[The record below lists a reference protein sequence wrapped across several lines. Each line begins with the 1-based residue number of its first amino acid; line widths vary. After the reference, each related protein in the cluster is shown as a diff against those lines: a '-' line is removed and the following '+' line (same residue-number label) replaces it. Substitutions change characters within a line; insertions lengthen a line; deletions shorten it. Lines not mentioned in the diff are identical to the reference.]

1 MDLHLDIP
9 SMNNIYDSTY
19 WEKVKKDE
27 QDRSNKM
34 YECSKKPYETGVV
47 SKTSGSGMFKRQ
59 FYSEINEN
67 ENENTNDNLND
78 YTYSLT
84 GERIPLSSFSH
95 NNMTPFLKKNVTQNT
110 NIEKMSPILD
120 NLTGNNSLKKGKTEV
135 PCMFKPS
142 MNSGGNICGM
152 KNNDDFFKSRIELTD
167 VANNF
172 FPIEKIRVGPGLNQG
187 FGSESTGGFHQAD
200 TLEYAKPRSLDEL
213 RSKINQKETY
223 FEIPVKGHI
232 KGPDR
237 RGEIAPMSKQRPDT
251 VFEQSQDMWIK
262 TTGANTKDT
271 LRPAQNIRPTVR
283 QESHVEYKGAIAK
296 NDLNQGIKDDYG
308 KSKII
313 LYNNERETTEKRTV
327 VTNVT
332 SIIKAIAAPIMDAL
346 KYTNKEYTVEAT
358 RGVGNPSIQ
367 IPSKATLYDP
377 VNHIMKT
384 TVKET
389 TIHDNEAGNL
399 SGNKETYT
407 AFTDTAKTTVK
418 ETTIHDNEAG
428 NLSGNKESY
437 SALTDTAK
445 TTVKETTIHDNEAGN
460 LSGNKESYSASTD
473 LAKTTV
479 KETTIHDN
487 EAGNLT
493 GNKES
498 YSASTDLAK
507 TTIKETLIHDTV
519 LTNIKSNEKPYFKN
533 EDDAKKTLR
542 QTMPTQDTVRNIGG
556 VVYKVT
562 VYDPDIVAKTTT
574 KETTIMG
581 KSEYGFIGGMLEG
594 IFGGYMNKNVEMKN
608 TQKQFTSDV
617 NEYGI
622 AGSTNEYR
630 QTDRVAEENAEI
642 DGTREAILMAAGH
655 TPNPGNMNIGIDSDD
670 IDMYSKKPIENSIA
684 AREKGN
690 VGMIY
695 QSSPS
700 LDNCGITKIPNK
712 SNAYSNRL
720 DSDLLEAVNK
730 NDLMR
735 TQQINPIISG
745 CKI

>member
-473 LAKTTV
+473 LAKTT
-479 KETTIHDN
+479 
-487 EAGNLT
+487 
-493 GNKES
+493 
-498 YSASTDLAK
+498 
-507 TTIKETLIHDTV
+507 IKETLIHDTV

-655 TPNPGNMNIGIDSDD
+655 TPNPGNMNIGIDSGD

>member
-9 SMNNIYDSTY
+9 SMNNIYDSKY
-19 WEKVKKDE
+19 WEKVKEDE
-27 QDRSNKM
+27 QNRSNKL
-34 YECSKKPYETGVV
+34 YEYSKKPYETGVV

-59 FYSEINEN
+59 FYSEIND
-67 ENENTNDNLND
+67 NENTNNNLNILND

-152 KNNDDFFKSRIELTD
+152 KNNDDFFKSRIELTE

-200 TLEYAKPRSLDEL
+200 TLEYAKPRSLEEL

-283 QESHVEYKGAIAK
+283 QESHIEYKGTIAR
-296 NDLNQGIKDDYG
+296 NDLNQGMKDDYG

-313 LYNNERETTEKRTV
+313 LYNNEREITEKRTV

-332 SIIKAIAAPIMDAL
+332 SIIKAIASPIMDAL
-346 KYTNKEYTVEAT
+346 KYTNKEYTVEAA

-428 NLSGNKESY
+428 NLSGNKETY

-460 LSGNKESYSASTD
+460 L
-473 LAKTTV
+473 
-479 KETTIHDN
+479 
-487 EAGNLT
+487 T
-493 GNKES
+493 GNKET

-594 IFGGYMNKNVEMKN
+594 IFGGYMSKNVEMKN

-655 TPNPGNMNIGIDSDD
+655 TPNPGNMNIGIDSGD
-670 IDMYSKKPIENSIA
+670 IDMSSKKPIENSMA

-695 QSSPS
+695 QSSPT
-700 LDNCGITKIPNK
+700 LENCGITKMPNK

-735 TQQINPIISG
+735 TQQINPILSG

>member
-9 SMNNIYDSTY
+9 SMNNIYDSRY
-19 WEKVKKDE
+19 FDKVKADE
-27 QDRSNKM
+27 QNRSNKL
-34 YECSKKPYETGVV
+34 YEYSKKPYETGIV
-47 SKTSGSGMFKRQ
+47 SKTAGSAMFNRK
-59 FYSEINEN
+59 FYSEINDN
-67 ENENTNDNLND
+67 NNNNNNNNNNRGGGGGSGSSGGSGGINDDN
-78 YTYSLT
+78 YTFSLT
-84 GERIPLSSFSH
+84 GERVPLSSFSH

-110 NIEKMSPILD
+110 NVENMSMLD
-120 NLTGNNSLKKGKTEV
+120 NLTGNNSLKKGKQEIQ
-135 PCMFKPS
+135 CMFKPQ

-152 KNNDDFFKSRIELTD
+152 KNNDDFFKSRIELSE

-187 FGSESTGGFHQAD
+187 FGSESSGGFHQAD

-223 FEIPVKGHI
+223 FEIPVKGHL

-237 RGEIAPMSKQRPDT
+237 RGEIAPMAKQRPDT
-251 VFEQSQDMWIK
+251 VFEQTEDMWIK

-283 QESHVEYKGAIAK
+283 QESHIEYKGNIAK

-313 LYNNERETTEKRTV
+313 LYNNERETTENKTV
-327 VTNVT
+327 ITNVT
-332 SIIKAIAAPIMDAL
+332 SIIKAIVSPIMDAL

-399 SGNKETYT
+399 TGNKET
-407 AFTDTAKTTVK
+407 
-418 ETTIHDNEAG
+418 
-428 NLSGNKESY
+428 Y

-445 TTVKETTIHDNEAGN
+445 TTVKETTLHDNEP
-460 LSGNKESYSASTD
+460 
-473 LAKTTV
+473 
-479 KETTIHDN
+479 
-487 EAGNLT
+487 GNLT
-493 GNKES
+493 GNKET
-498 YSASTDLAK
+498 YSAATDLAK

-519 LTNIKSNEKPYFKN
+519 LTNVKSNEAAYFKN
-533 EDDAKKTLR
+533 SDDAKKTLR
-542 QTMPTQDTVRNIGG
+542 QTLPTQDTVRNIGG

-562 VYDPDIVAKTTT
+562 LYDPDIVAKTTT

-594 IFGGYMNKNVEMKN
+594 IFGGYINKNVEMKN

-617 NEYGI
+617 SEYGI
-622 AGSTNEYR
+622 AGSTNDYR
-630 QTDRVAEENAEI
+630 QPDRTADENAEI
-642 DGTREAILMAAGH
+642 DGTREAILIAAGH
-655 TPNPGNMNIGIDSDD
+655 TPNPGNVNIGIDSAD
-670 IDMYSKKPIENSIA
+670 IDMYSKKPIENSFA

-690 VGMIY
+690 VGIIY
-695 QSSPS
+695 QSTPS
-700 LDNCGITKIPNK
+700 LDNCGITKMPNK

-720 DSDLLEAVNK
+720 DADLLEAVNN

-735 TQQINPIISG
+735 TQKINPIVNG
-745 CKI
+745 CRI

>member
-9 SMNNIYDSTY
+9 SMNNIYDSRY
-19 WEKVKKDE
+19 FDKVKADE
-27 QDRSNKM
+27 QNRSNKL
-34 YECSKKPYETGVV
+34 YEYSKKPYETGIV
-47 SKTSGSGMFKRQ
+47 SKTAGSSMFNRK
-59 FYSEINEN
+59 FYSEINDNNGN
-67 ENENTNDNLND
+67 EGLDDNN

-84 GERIPLSSFSH
+84 GEKVPISSFSH

-110 NIEKMSPILD
+110 NIENMSMLD
-120 NLTGNNSLKKGKTEV
+120 NLTGNNSLKKGKQEIQ
-135 PCMFKPS
+135 CMFKPQ

-152 KNNDDFFKSRIELTD
+152 KNNDDFFKSRIELSD

-187 FGSESTGGFHQAD
+187 FGSESSGGFHQAD
-200 TLEYAKPRSLDEL
+200 TLEYAKPRTLDEL

-223 FEIPVKGHI
+223 FEIPVKGHM

-237 RGEIAPMSKQRPDT
+237 RGEIAPMAKQRPDT
-251 VFEQSQDMWIK
+251 VFEQSEDMWIK

-283 QESHVEYKGAIAK
+283 QESHIEYKGNIAK

-313 LYNNERETTEKRTV
+313 LYNNERETTENKTV

-332 SIIKAIAAPIMDAL
+332 SIIKAIVSPIMDAL

-399 SGNKETYT
+399 SGNKETY
-407 AFTDTAKTTVK
+407 
-418 ETTIHDNEAG
+418 
-428 NLSGNKESY
+428 

-445 TTVKETTIHDNEAGN
+445 TTI
-460 LSGNKESYSASTD
+460 
-473 LAKTTV
+473 

-493 GNKES
+493 GNKET
-498 YSASTDLAK
+498 YSAVTDLAK

-519 LTNIKSNEKPYFKN
+519 LTNVKSNEGAYFKN
-533 EDDAKKTLR
+533 SDDAKKTLR

-562 VYDPDIVAKTTT
+562 LYDPDIVAKTTT
-574 KETTIMG
+574 KETTIVG

-594 IFGGYMNKNVEMKN
+594 LFGGYMNKNVDMKN

-617 NEYGI
+617 SEYGI
-622 AGSTNEYR
+622 AGSTNEHR
-630 QTDRVAEENAEI
+630 QPDRTASENAEI

-655 TPNPGNMNIGIDSDD
+655 TPNPGNVNIAIDSGD
-670 IDMYSKKPIENSIA
+670 IEMYSKKPIENSFA

-690 VGMIY
+690 VGVIY
-695 QSSPS
+695 QSSPT
-700 LDNCGITKIPNK
+700 LDNCGITKMPNK

-720 DSDLLEAVNK
+720 DADLLEAVNN

-735 TQQINPIISG
+735 TQKINPIANG
-745 CKI
+745 CRI

>member
-9 SMNNIYDSTY
+9 SMNNIYDSKY
-19 WEKVKKDE
+19 WEKVKEDE
-27 QDRSNKM
+27 QNRSNKL
-34 YECSKKPYETGVV
+34 YEYSKKPYETGVV

-59 FYSEINEN
+59 FYSEIND
-67 ENENTNDNLND
+67 NENTNNNLNILND

-152 KNNDDFFKSRIELTD
+152 KNNDDFFKSRIELTE

-200 TLEYAKPRSLDEL
+200 TLEYAKPRSLEEL

-283 QESHVEYKGAIAK
+283 QESHIEYKGNIAR
-296 NDLNQGIKDDYG
+296 NDLNQGMKDDYG

-313 LYNNERETTEKRTV
+313 LYNNEREITEKRTV

-332 SIIKAIAAPIMDAL
+332 SIIKAIASPIMDAL
-346 KYTNKEYTVEAT
+346 KYTNKEYTVEAA

-428 NLSGNKESY
+428 NLSGNKETY

-460 LSGNKESYSASTD
+460 L
-473 LAKTTV
+473 
-479 KETTIHDN
+479 
-487 EAGNLT
+487 T
-493 GNKES
+493 GNKET

-594 IFGGYMNKNVEMKN
+594 IFGGYMSKNVEMKN

-655 TPNPGNMNIGIDSDD
+655 TPNPGNMNIGIDSGD
-670 IDMYSKKPIENSIA
+670 IDMSSKKPIENSMA

-695 QSSPS
+695 QSSPT
-700 LDNCGITKIPNK
+700 LENCGITKMPNK

-735 TQQINPIISG
+735 TQQINPILSG

>member
-9 SMNNIYDSTY
+9 SMNNIYDSRY
-19 WEKVKKDE
+19 FDKVKADE
-27 QDRSNKM
+27 QNRSNKL
-34 YECSKKPYETGVV
+34 YEYSKKPYETGIV
-47 SKTSGSGMFKRQ
+47 SKTAGSAMFNRK
-59 FYSEINEN
+59 FYSEINDN
-67 ENENTNDNLND
+67 NNNNNNNNNNRGGSGSSGGINDDN
-78 YTYSLT
+78 YTFSLT
-84 GERIPLSSFSH
+84 GERVPLSSFSH

-110 NIEKMSPILD
+110 NVENMSMLD
-120 NLTGNNSLKKGKTEV
+120 NLTGNNSLKKGKQEIQ
-135 PCMFKPS
+135 CMFKPQ

-152 KNNDDFFKSRIELTD
+152 KNNDDFFKSRIELSE

-187 FGSESTGGFHQAD
+187 FGSESSGGFHQAD

-223 FEIPVKGHI
+223 FEIPVKGHL

-237 RGEIAPMSKQRPDT
+237 RGEIAPMAKQRPDT
-251 VFEQSQDMWIK
+251 VFEQTEDMWIK

-283 QESHVEYKGAIAK
+283 QESHIEYKGNIAK

-313 LYNNERETTEKRTV
+313 LYNNERETTENKTV
-327 VTNVT
+327 ITNVT
-332 SIIKAIAAPIMDAL
+332 SIIKAIVSPIMDAL

-399 SGNKETYT
+399 TGNKET
-407 AFTDTAKTTVK
+407 
-418 ETTIHDNEAG
+418 
-428 NLSGNKESY
+428 Y

-445 TTVKETTIHDNEAGN
+445 TTVKETTLHDNEP
-460 LSGNKESYSASTD
+460 
-473 LAKTTV
+473 
-479 KETTIHDN
+479 
-487 EAGNLT
+487 GNLT
-493 GNKES
+493 GNKET
-498 YSASTDLAK
+498 YSAATDLAK

-519 LTNIKSNEKPYFKN
+519 LTNVKSNEAAYFKN
-533 EDDAKKTLR
+533 SDDAKKTLR
-542 QTMPTQDTVRNIGG
+542 QTLPTQDTVRNIGG

-562 VYDPDIVAKTTT
+562 LYDPDIVAKTTT

-594 IFGGYMNKNVEMKN
+594 IFGGYINKNVEMKN

-617 NEYGI
+617 SEYGI

-630 QTDRVAEENAEI
+630 QPDRTADENAEI
-642 DGTREAILMAAGH
+642 DGTREAILIAAGH
-655 TPNPGNMNIGIDSDD
+655 TPNPGNVNIGIDSAD
-670 IDMYSKKPIENSIA
+670 IDMYSKKPIENSFA

-690 VGMIY
+690 VGIIY
-695 QSSPS
+695 QSTPS
-700 LDNCGITKIPNK
+700 LDNCGITKMPNK

-720 DSDLLEAVNK
+720 DADLLEAVNN

-735 TQQINPIISG
+735 TQKINPIVNG
-745 CKI
+745 CRI

>member
-59 FYSEINEN
+59 FYSEIN

-271 LRPAQNIRPTVR
+271 FRPAQNIRPTVR

-437 SALTDTAK
+437 SA
-445 TTVKETTIHDNEAGN
+445 
-460 LSGNKESYSASTD
+460 STD

-542 QTMPTQDTVRNIGG
+542 QTMPTQDTIRNIGG

-655 TPNPGNMNIGIDSDD
+655 TPNPGNMNIGIDSGD

>member
-59 FYSEINEN
+59 FYSDIN
-67 ENENTNDNLND
+67 ENENTNYNLND

-84 GERIPLSSFSH
+84 GERIPLSSFYH

-407 AFTDTAKTTVK
+407 AF
-418 ETTIHDNEAG
+418 I
-428 NLSGNKESY
+428 
-437 SALTDTAK
+437 DTAK

-542 QTMPTQDTVRNIGG
+542 QTMPTQDTIRNIGG

-655 TPNPGNMNIGIDSDD
+655 TPNPGNMNIGIDSGD
-670 IDMYSKKPIENSIA
+670 IDMYSKKPIENSMA

>member
-67 ENENTNDNLND
+67 ENTNENTNDNLND

-437 SALTDTAK
+437 SA
-445 TTVKETTIHDNEAGN
+445 
-460 LSGNKESYSASTD
+460 STD

-655 TPNPGNMNIGIDSDD
+655 TPNPGNMNIGIDSGD

>member
-9 SMNNIYDSTY
+9 SMNNIYDSRY
-19 WEKVKKDE
+19 FDKVKADE
-27 QDRSNKM
+27 QNRSNKM
-34 YECSKKPYETGVV
+34 YEYSKKPYESGVV
-47 SKTSGSGMFKRQ
+47 SKTSGSAMFNRK
-59 FYSEINEN
+59 FYSEINDN
-67 ENENTNDNLND
+67 NNNNNNNNNRGSSGSGGINDDN
-78 YTYSLT
+78 YTFSLT
-84 GERIPLSSFSH
+84 GEKVPLSSFSH

-110 NIEKMSPILD
+110 NIENMSMLD
-120 NLTGNNSLKKGKTEV
+120 NLTGNNSLKKGKQEIQ
-135 PCMFKPS
+135 CMFKPQ

-152 KNNDDFFKSRIELTD
+152 KNNDDFFKSRIELSE

-187 FGSESTGGFHQAD
+187 FGSESSGGFHQAD
-200 TLEYAKPRSLDEL
+200 TLEYAKPRTLDEL
-213 RSKINQKETY
+213 RTKINQKQTY
-223 FEIPVKGHI
+223 FEIPVKGHV

-237 RGEIAPMSKQRPDT
+237 RGEIAPMAKQRPDT
-251 VFEQSQDMWIK
+251 VFEQTEDMWIK

-283 QESHVEYKGAIAK
+283 QESHVEYKGNIANK
-296 NDLNQGIKDDYG
+296 DLNQGIKDDYG

-313 LYNNERETTEKRTV
+313 LYNNERETTENKTV
-327 VTNVT
+327 ITNVT
-332 SIIKAIAAPIMDAL
+332 SIIKAIVSPIMDAL

-377 VNHIMKT
+377 VNHVM
-384 TVKET
+384 
-389 TIHDNEAGNL
+389 
-399 SGNKETYT
+399 
-407 AFTDTAKTTVK
+407 
-418 ETTIHDNEAG
+418 
-428 NLSGNKESY
+428 
-437 SALTDTAK
+437 
-445 TTVKETTIHDNEAGN
+445 
-460 LSGNKESYSASTD
+460 
-473 LAKTTV
+473 KTTV

-493 GNKES
+493 GNKETYTALTDTAKTTVKETTLHDNEVGNLTGNKET
-498 YSASTDLAK
+498 YSATTDLAK

-519 LTNIKSNEKPYFKN
+519 LTNVKSNEGAYFKN
-533 EDDAKKTLR
+533 SDDAKKTLR
-542 QTMPTQDTVRNIGG
+542 QTLPTQDTVRNIGG

-562 VYDPDIVAKTTT
+562 LYDPDIVAKTTT

-594 IFGGYMNKNVEMKN
+594 IFGGYINKNVEMKN

-617 NEYGI
+617 SEYGI
-622 AGSTNEYR
+622 AGSTNDYR
-630 QTDRVAEENAEI
+630 QPDRTADENAEI
-642 DGTREAILMAAGH
+642 DGTREAILIAAGH
-655 TPNPGNMNIGIDSDD
+655 TPNPGNVNIGIDSAD
-670 IDMYSKKPIENSIA
+670 IDMYSKKPLENSFA

-690 VGMIY
+690 VGIIY
-695 QSSPS
+695 QSTPS

-720 DSDLLEAVNK
+720 DADLLEAVNN

-735 TQQINPIISG
+735 TQKINPIVNG
-745 CKI
+745 CRI

>member
-59 FYSEINEN
+59 FYSEIN

-437 SALTDTAK
+437 SA
-445 TTVKETTIHDNEAGN
+445 
-460 LSGNKESYSASTD
+460 STD

-487 EAGNLT
+487 EAGNLP

-542 QTMPTQDTVRNIGG
+542 QTMPTQDTIRNIGG

-655 TPNPGNMNIGIDSDD
+655 TPNPGNMNIGIDSGD

>member
-59 FYSEINEN
+59 FYSEIN

-200 TLEYAKPRSLDEL
+200 TLEYAKPRSLNEL

-437 SALTDTAK
+437 SA
-445 TTVKETTIHDNEAGN
+445 
-460 LSGNKESYSASTD
+460 STD

-542 QTMPTQDTVRNIGG
+542 QTMPTQDTIRNIGG

-655 TPNPGNMNIGIDSDD
+655 TPNPGNMNIGIDSGD

>member
-9 SMNNIYDSTY
+9 SMNNIYDSKY
-19 WEKVKKDE
+19 WEKVKEDE
-27 QDRSNKM
+27 QNRSNKL
-34 YECSKKPYETGVV
+34 YEYSKKPYETGVV

-59 FYSEINEN
+59 FYSEIND
-67 ENENTNDNLND
+67 NENTNNNLNNLND

-84 GERIPLSSFSH
+84 GERIPISSFSH

-152 KNNDDFFKSRIELTD
+152 KNNDDFFKSRIELTE

-200 TLEYAKPRSLDEL
+200 TLEYAKPRSLEEL

-223 FEIPVKGHI
+223 FEIPVKGHV

-283 QESHVEYKGAIAK
+283 QESHIEYKGTIAR
-296 NDLNQGIKDDYG
+296 NDLNQGMKDDYG

-346 KYTNKEYTVEAT
+346 KYTNKEYTVEAA

-428 NLSGNKESY
+428 NLSGNKETY

-460 LSGNKESYSASTD
+460 L
-473 LAKTTV
+473 
-479 KETTIHDN
+479 
-487 EAGNLT
+487 T
-493 GNKES
+493 GNKET
-498 YSASTDLAK
+498 YSATTDLAK

-594 IFGGYMNKNVEMKN
+594 IFGGYMSKNVEMKN

-655 TPNPGNMNIGIDSDD
+655 TPNPGNMNIGIDSCD
-670 IDMYSKKPIENSIA
+670 IDMSSKKPIENSMA

-695 QSSPS
+695 QSSPT
-700 LDNCGITKIPNK
+700 LDNCGITKMPNK

-735 TQQINPIISG
+735 TQQINPILSG

>member
-9 SMNNIYDSTY
+9 SMNNIYDSRY
-19 WEKVKKDE
+19 FDKVKADE
-27 QDRSNKM
+27 QNRSNKL
-34 YECSKKPYETGVV
+34 YEYSKKPYETGIV
-47 SKTSGSGMFKRQ
+47 SKTAGSAMFNRK
-59 FYSEINEN
+59 FYSEINDN
-67 ENENTNDNLND
+67 NNNNNNNNRGGGGSGGGGGSSGSGSGINDDN
-78 YTYSLT
+78 YTFSLT
-84 GERIPLSSFSH
+84 GERVPLSSFSH

-110 NIEKMSPILD
+110 NVENMSMLD
-120 NLTGNNSLKKGKTEV
+120 NLTGNNSLKKGKQEIQ
-135 PCMFKPS
+135 CMFKPQ

-152 KNNDDFFKSRIELTD
+152 KNNDDFFKSRIELSE

-187 FGSESTGGFHQAD
+187 FGSESSGGFHQAD
-200 TLEYAKPRSLDEL
+200 TLDYAKPRTLDEL

-223 FEIPVKGHI
+223 FEIPVKGHL

-237 RGEIAPMSKQRPDT
+237 RGEIAPMAKQRPDT
-251 VFEQSQDMWIK
+251 VFEQTEDMWIK

-283 QESHVEYKGAIAK
+283 QESHIEYKGNIAK

-313 LYNNERETTEKRTV
+313 LYNNERETTENKTV
-327 VTNVT
+327 ITNVT
-332 SIIKAIAAPIMDAL
+332 SIIKAIVSPIMDAL

-399 SGNKETYT
+399 TGNKET
-407 AFTDTAKTTVK
+407 
-418 ETTIHDNEAG
+418 
-428 NLSGNKESY
+428 Y

-445 TTVKETTIHDNEAGN
+445 TTVKETTLHDNEP
-460 LSGNKESYSASTD
+460 
-473 LAKTTV
+473 
-479 KETTIHDN
+479 
-487 EAGNLT
+487 GNLT
-493 GNKES
+493 GNKET
-498 YSASTDLAK
+498 YSAATDLAK

-519 LTNIKSNEKPYFKN
+519 LTNVKSNEAAYFKN
-533 EDDAKKTLR
+533 SDDAKKTLR
-542 QTMPTQDTVRNIGG
+542 QTLPTQDTVRNIGG

-562 VYDPDIVAKTTT
+562 LYDPDIVAKTTT

-594 IFGGYMNKNVEMKN
+594 IFGGYINKNVEMKN

-617 NEYGI
+617 SEYGI

-630 QTDRVAEENAEI
+630 QPDRTADENAEI
-642 DGTREAILMAAGH
+642 DGTREAILIAAGH
-655 TPNPGNMNIGIDSDD
+655 TPNPGNVNIGIDSAD
-670 IDMYSKKPIENSIA
+670 IDMYSKKPIENSFA

-690 VGMIY
+690 VGIIY
-695 QSSPS
+695 QSTPS
-700 LDNCGITKIPNK
+700 LDNCGITKMPNK

-720 DSDLLEAVNK
+720 DADLLEAVNN

-735 TQQINPIISG
+735 TQKINPIVNG
-745 CKI
+745 CRI

>member
-59 FYSEINEN
+59 FYSDIN

-251 VFEQSQDMWIK
+251 VFEQSPDMWIK

-437 SALTDTAK
+437 SASTDTAK
-445 TTVKETTIHDNEAGN
+445 TTMKETTIHDNEAGN
-460 LSGNKESYSASTD
+460 LS
-473 LAKTTV
+473 
-479 KETTIHDN
+479 
-487 EAGNLT
+487 

-655 TPNPGNMNIGIDSDD
+655 TPNPGNMNIGIDSGD

>member
-9 SMNNIYDSTY
+9 SMNNIYDSRY
-19 WEKVKKDE
+19 FDKVKADE
-27 QDRSNKM
+27 QNRSNKL
-34 YECSKKPYETGVV
+34 YEYSKKPYETGVV
-47 SKTSGSGMFKRQ
+47 SKTAGSSMFNRK
-59 FYSEINEN
+59 FYSEINDN
-67 ENENTNDNLND
+67 NGNGSDSSSGGNGGLNDNN

-84 GERIPLSSFSH
+84 GEKVPLSSFSH

-110 NIEKMSPILD
+110 NIDNMSMLD
-120 NLTGNNSLKKGKTEV
+120 NLTGNNSLKKGKQEIQ
-135 PCMFKPS
+135 CMFKPQ

-152 KNNDDFFKSRIELTD
+152 KNNDDFFKSRIDLSE

-187 FGSESTGGFHQAD
+187 FGSESSGGFHQAD
-200 TLEYAKPRSLDEL
+200 TLDYAKPRTLEEL
-213 RSKINQKETY
+213 RSKINQKDTY

-237 RGEIAPMSKQRPDT
+237 RGEIAPMAKRRPDT
-251 VFEQSQDMWIK
+251 VFEQTEDMWIK

-283 QESHVEYKGAIAK
+283 QESHIEYKGNIAK

-313 LYNNERETTEKRTV
+313 LYNNERETTENKTV

-332 SIIKAIAAPIMDAL
+332 SIIKAIVSPIMDAL
-346 KYTNKEYTVEAT
+346 KYTNKEYTVEAV

-399 SGNKETYT
+399 SGNKETYS
-407 AFTDTAKTTVK
+407 ALTDTAKTTVK
-418 ETTIHDNEAG
+418 ETTLHDNEAG
-428 NLSGNKESY
+428 NLSGNKETY

-460 LSGNKESYSASTD
+460 L
-473 LAKTTV
+473 
-479 KETTIHDN
+479 
-487 EAGNLT
+487 T
-493 GNKES
+493 GNKET
-498 YSASTDLAK
+498 YSAATDMAK

-519 LTNIKSNEKPYFKN
+519 LTNVKSNEAAYFKN
-533 EDDAKKTLR
+533 SDDAKKTLR
-542 QTMPTQDTVRNIGG
+542 QTLPTQDTVRNIGG

-562 VYDPDIVAKTTT
+562 LYDPDIVAKTTT
-574 KETTIMG
+574 KETTIVG

-594 IFGGYMNKNVEMKN
+594 LFGGYMNKNVDMKN

-617 NEYGI
+617 SEYGI
-622 AGSTNEYR
+622 AGSINEHR
-630 QTDRVAEENAEI
+630 QPDRTADENAEI

-655 TPNPGNMNIGIDSDD
+655 TPNPGNVNIGIDSGD
-670 IDMYSKKPIENSIA
+670 IEMYSKKPVENSFA

-695 QSSPS
+695 QSTPT
-700 LDNCGITKIPNK
+700 LDNCGITKMPNK

-720 DSDLLEAVNK
+720 DADLLEAVNN

-735 TQQINPIISG
+735 TQKINPIVNG
-745 CKI
+745 CRI

>member
-9 SMNNIYDSTY
+9 SMNNIYDSKY
-19 WEKVKKDE
+19 WEKVKEDE
-27 QDRSNKM
+27 QNRSNKL
-34 YECSKKPYETGVV
+34 YEYSKKPYETGVV

-59 FYSEINEN
+59 FYSEIND
-67 ENENTNDNLND
+67 NENTNNNLNILND

-152 KNNDDFFKSRIELTD
+152 KNNDDFFKSRIELTE

-172 FPIEKIRVGPGLNQG
+172 FTIEKIRVGPGLNQG

-200 TLEYAKPRSLDEL
+200 TLEYAKPRSLEEL

-271 LRPAQNIRPTVR
+271 LRQAQNIRPTVR
-283 QESHVEYKGAIAK
+283 QESHIEYKGTIAR
-296 NDLNQGIKDDYG
+296 NDLNQGMKDDYG

-313 LYNNERETTEKRTV
+313 LYNNEREITEKRTV

-332 SIIKAIAAPIMDAL
+332 SIIKAIASPIMDAL
-346 KYTNKEYTVEAT
+346 KYTNKEYTVEAA

-428 NLSGNKESY
+428 NLSGNKETY

-460 LSGNKESYSASTD
+460 L
-473 LAKTTV
+473 
-479 KETTIHDN
+479 
-487 EAGNLT
+487 T
-493 GNKES
+493 GNKET

-594 IFGGYMNKNVEMKN
+594 IFGGYMSKNVEMKN

-655 TPNPGNMNIGIDSDD
+655 TPNPGNMNIGIDSGD
-670 IDMYSKKPIENSIA
+670 IDMSSKKPIENSMA

-695 QSSPS
+695 QSSPT
-700 LDNCGITKIPNK
+700 LENCGITKMPNK

-735 TQQINPIISG
+735 TQQINPILSG

>member
-1 MDLHLDIP
+1 
-9 SMNNIYDSTY
+9 MNNIYDSIY
-19 WEKVKKDE
+19 FDKVKADE
-27 QDRSNKM
+27 QNRSNKL
-34 YECSKKPYETGVV
+34 YEYSKKPYETGIV
-47 SKTSGSGMFKRQ
+47 SKTAGSAMFNRK
-59 FYSEINEN
+59 FYSEINDN
-67 ENENTNDNLND
+67 NNNNNNNRGGGGGGGGGGSGSGINDDN
-78 YTYSLT
+78 YTFSLT
-84 GERIPLSSFSH
+84 GERVPLSSFSH

-110 NIEKMSPILD
+110 NVENMSMLD
-120 NLTGNNSLKKGKTEV
+120 NLTGNNSLKKGKQEIQ
-135 PCMFKPS
+135 CMFKPQ

-152 KNNDDFFKSRIELTD
+152 KNNDDFFKSRIELSE

-187 FGSESTGGFHQAD
+187 FGSESSGGFHQAD

-223 FEIPVKGHI
+223 FEIPVKGHL

-237 RGEIAPMSKQRPDT
+237 RGEIAPMAKQRPDT
-251 VFEQSQDMWIK
+251 VFEQTEDMWIK

-283 QESHVEYKGAIAK
+283 QESHIEYKGNIAK

-313 LYNNERETTEKRTV
+313 LYNNERETTENKTV
-327 VTNVT
+327 ITNVT
-332 SIIKAIAAPIMDAL
+332 SIIKAIVSPIMDAL

-399 SGNKETYT
+399 TGNKET
-407 AFTDTAKTTVK
+407 
-418 ETTIHDNEAG
+418 
-428 NLSGNKESY
+428 Y

-445 TTVKETTIHDNEAGN
+445 TTVKETTLHDNEP
-460 LSGNKESYSASTD
+460 
-473 LAKTTV
+473 
-479 KETTIHDN
+479 
-487 EAGNLT
+487 GNLT
-493 GNKES
+493 GNKET
-498 YSASTDLAK
+498 YSAATDLAK

-519 LTNIKSNEKPYFKN
+519 LTNVKSNEAAYFKN
-533 EDDAKKTLR
+533 SDDAKKTLR
-542 QTMPTQDTVRNIGG
+542 QTLPTQDTVRNIGG

-562 VYDPDIVAKTTT
+562 LYDPDIVAKTTT

-594 IFGGYMNKNVEMKN
+594 IFGGYINKNVEMKN

-617 NEYGI
+617 SEYGI

-630 QTDRVAEENAEI
+630 QPDRTADENAEI
-642 DGTREAILMAAGH
+642 DGTREAILIAAGH
-655 TPNPGNMNIGIDSDD
+655 TPNPGNVNIGIDSAD
-670 IDMYSKKPIENSIA
+670 IDMYSKKPIENSFA

-690 VGMIY
+690 VGIIY
-695 QSSPS
+695 QSTPS
-700 LDNCGITKIPNK
+700 LDNCGITKMPNK

-720 DSDLLEAVNK
+720 DADLLEAVNN

-735 TQQINPIISG
+735 TQKINPIVNG
-745 CKI
+745 CRI

>member
-9 SMNNIYDSTY
+9 SMNNIYDSRY
-19 WEKVKKDE
+19 FDKVKADE
-27 QDRSNKM
+27 QNRSNNM
-34 YECSKKPYETGVV
+34 YEYSKKPYESGVV
-47 SKTSGSGMFKRQ
+47 SKTSGSAMFNRK
-59 FYSEINEN
+59 FYSEINDN
-67 ENENTNDNLND
+67 NNNNNNNRGSSSSSGSGGINDDN
-78 YTYSLT
+78 YTFSLT
-84 GERIPLSSFSH
+84 GEKVPLSSFSH

-110 NIEKMSPILD
+110 NIENMSMLD
-120 NLTGNNSLKKGKTEV
+120 NLTGNNSLKKGKQEIQ
-135 PCMFKPS
+135 CMFKPQ

-152 KNNDDFFKSRIELTD
+152 KNNDDFFKSRIELSE

-187 FGSESTGGFHQAD
+187 FGSESSGGFHQAD
-200 TLEYAKPRSLDEL
+200 TLEYAKPRTLDEL
-213 RSKINQKETY
+213 RTKINQKQTY
-223 FEIPVKGHI
+223 FEIPVKGHV

-237 RGEIAPMSKQRPDT
+237 RGEIAPMAKQRPDT
-251 VFEQSQDMWIK
+251 VFEQTEDMWIK

-283 QESHVEYKGAIAK
+283 QESHVEYKGNIANK
-296 NDLNQGIKDDYG
+296 DLNQGIKDDYG

-313 LYNNERETTEKRTV
+313 LYNNERETTENKTV
-327 VTNVT
+327 ITNVT
-332 SIIKAIAAPIMDAL
+332 SIIKAIVSPIMDAL

-377 VNHIMKT
+377 VNHVM
-384 TVKET
+384 
-389 TIHDNEAGNL
+389 
-399 SGNKETYT
+399 
-407 AFTDTAKTTVK
+407 
-418 ETTIHDNEAG
+418 
-428 NLSGNKESY
+428 
-437 SALTDTAK
+437 
-445 TTVKETTIHDNEAGN
+445 
-460 LSGNKESYSASTD
+460 
-473 LAKTTV
+473 KTTV

-493 GNKES
+493 GNKETYTALTDTAKTTVKETTLHDNEVGNLTGNKET
-498 YSASTDLAK
+498 YSAATDLAK

-519 LTNIKSNEKPYFKN
+519 LTNVKSNEGAYFKN
-533 EDDAKKTLR
+533 SDDAKKTLR
-542 QTMPTQDTVRNIGG
+542 QTLPTQDTVRNIGG

-562 VYDPDIVAKTTT
+562 LYDPDIVAKTTT

-617 NEYGI
+617 SEYGI
-622 AGSTNEYR
+622 AGSTNDYR
-630 QTDRVAEENAEI
+630 QPDRTADENAEI
-642 DGTREAILMAAGH
+642 DGTREAILIAAGH
-655 TPNPGNMNIGIDSDD
+655 TPNPGNVNIGIDSAD
-670 IDMYSKKPIENSIA
+670 IDMYSKKPLENSFA

-690 VGMIY
+690 VGIIY
-695 QSSPS
+695 QSTPS
-700 LDNCGITKIPNK
+700 LDNCGITKMPNK

-720 DSDLLEAVNK
+720 DADLLEAVNN

-735 TQQINPIISG
+735 TQKINPIVNG
-745 CKI
+745 CRI

>member
-1 MDLHLDIP
+1 
-9 SMNNIYDSTY
+9 
-19 WEKVKKDE
+19 
-27 QDRSNKM
+27 
-34 YECSKKPYETGVV
+34 
-47 SKTSGSGMFKRQ
+47 
-59 FYSEINEN
+59 
-67 ENENTNDNLND
+67 
-78 YTYSLT
+78 
-84 GERIPLSSFSH
+84 
-95 NNMTPFLKKNVTQNT
+95 
-110 NIEKMSPILD
+110 
-120 NLTGNNSLKKGKTEV
+120 
-135 PCMFKPS
+135 
-142 MNSGGNICGM
+142 
-152 KNNDDFFKSRIELTD
+152 
-167 VANNF
+167 
-172 FPIEKIRVGPGLNQG
+172 
-187 FGSESTGGFHQAD
+187 
-200 TLEYAKPRSLDEL
+200 
-213 RSKINQKETY
+213 
-223 FEIPVKGHI
+223 
-232 KGPDR
+232 
-237 RGEIAPMSKQRPDT
+237 MSKQRPDT

-283 QESHVEYKGAIAK
+283 QESHIEYKGTIAR
-296 NDLNQGIKDDYG
+296 NDLNQGMKDDYG

-313 LYNNERETTEKRTV
+313 LYNNEREITEKRTV

-332 SIIKAIAAPIMDAL
+332 SIIKAIASPIMDAL
-346 KYTNKEYTVEAT
+346 KYTNKEYTVEAA

-428 NLSGNKESY
+428 NLSGNKETY

-460 LSGNKESYSASTD
+460 L
-473 LAKTTV
+473 
-479 KETTIHDN
+479 
-487 EAGNLT
+487 T
-493 GNKES
+493 GNKET

-594 IFGGYMNKNVEMKN
+594 IFGGYMSKNVEMKN

-655 TPNPGNMNIGIDSDD
+655 TPNPGNMNIGIDSGD
-670 IDMYSKKPIENSIA
+670 IDMSSKKPIENSMA

-695 QSSPS
+695 QSSPT
-700 LDNCGITKIPNK
+700 LENCGITKMPNK

-735 TQQINPIISG
+735 TQQINPILSG

>member
-59 FYSEINEN
+59 FYSDIN
-67 ENENTNDNLND
+67 ENENTNYNLND

-84 GERIPLSSFSH
+84 GERIPLSSFYH

-251 VFEQSQDMWIK
+251 VFEQSPDMWIK

-407 AFTDTAKTTVK
+407 AF
-418 ETTIHDNEAG
+418 I
-428 NLSGNKESY
+428 
-437 SALTDTAK
+437 DTAK

-594 IFGGYMNKNVEMKN
+594 IFGGYMSKNVEMKN

-655 TPNPGNMNIGIDSDD
+655 TPNPGNMNIGIDSGD

>member
-59 FYSEINEN
+59 FYSEIN

-418 ETTIHDNEAG
+418 ETTI
-428 NLSGNKESY
+428 Y
-437 SALTDTAK
+437 
-445 TTVKETTIHDNEAGN
+445 DNEAGN

-542 QTMPTQDTVRNIGG
+542 QTMPTQDTIRNIGG

-655 TPNPGNMNIGIDSDD
+655 TPNPGNMNIGIDSGD
-670 IDMYSKKPIENSIA
+670 IDMYSKKPIENSMA

>member
-9 SMNNIYDSTY
+9 SMNNIYDSRY
-19 WEKVKKDE
+19 FDKVKADE
-27 QDRSNKM
+27 QNRSNKL
-34 YECSKKPYETGVV
+34 YEYSKKPYETGIV
-47 SKTSGSGMFKRQ
+47 SKTAGSAMFNRK
-59 FYSEINEN
+59 FYSEINDN
-67 ENENTNDNLND
+67 NNNNNNNNNRGGGGGGGGSGGINDDN
-78 YTYSLT
+78 YTFSLT
-84 GERIPLSSFSH
+84 GERVPLSSFSH

-110 NIEKMSPILD
+110 NVENMSMLD
-120 NLTGNNSLKKGKTEV
+120 NLTGNNSLKKGKQEIQ
-135 PCMFKPS
+135 CMFKPQ

-152 KNNDDFFKSRIELTD
+152 KNNDDFFKSRIELSE

-187 FGSESTGGFHQAD
+187 FGSESSGGFHQAD
-200 TLEYAKPRSLDEL
+200 TLEYAKPRTLDEL

-223 FEIPVKGHI
+223 FEIPVKGHL

-237 RGEIAPMSKQRPDT
+237 RGEIAPMAKQRPDT
-251 VFEQSQDMWIK
+251 VFEQTEDMWIK

-283 QESHVEYKGAIAK
+283 QESHIEYKGNIAK

-313 LYNNERETTEKRTV
+313 LYNNERETTENKTV
-327 VTNVT
+327 ITNVT
-332 SIIKAIAAPIMDAL
+332 SIIKAIVSPIMDAL

-399 SGNKETYT
+399 TGNKET
-407 AFTDTAKTTVK
+407 
-418 ETTIHDNEAG
+418 
-428 NLSGNKESY
+428 Y

-445 TTVKETTIHDNEAGN
+445 TTVKETTLHDNEP
-460 LSGNKESYSASTD
+460 
-473 LAKTTV
+473 
-479 KETTIHDN
+479 
-487 EAGNLT
+487 GNLT
-493 GNKES
+493 GNKET
-498 YSASTDLAK
+498 YSAATDLAK

-519 LTNIKSNEKPYFKN
+519 LTNVKSNEAAYFKN
-533 EDDAKKTLR
+533 SDDAKKTLR
-542 QTMPTQDTVRNIGG
+542 QTLPTQDTVRNIGG

-562 VYDPDIVAKTTT
+562 LYDPDIVAKTTT

-594 IFGGYMNKNVEMKN
+594 IFGGYINKNVEMKN

-617 NEYGI
+617 SEYGI
-622 AGSTNEYR
+622 AGSTNDYR
-630 QTDRVAEENAEI
+630 QPDRTADENAEI
-642 DGTREAILMAAGH
+642 DGTREAILIAAGH
-655 TPNPGNMNIGIDSDD
+655 TPNPGNVNIGIDSAD
-670 IDMYSKKPIENSIA
+670 IDMYSKKPIENSFA

-690 VGMIY
+690 VGIIY
-695 QSSPS
+695 QSTPS
-700 LDNCGITKIPNK
+700 LDNCGITKMPNK

-720 DSDLLEAVNK
+720 DADLLEAVNN

-735 TQQINPIISG
+735 TQKINPIVNG
-745 CKI
+745 CRI